1 MMKRLTLRRQVCL
14 SGRGLH
20 SGVPVDVVIAPAE
33 NGIHFRRGILA
44 VQAIPENVTDTRRCT
59 RLGEISTVE
68 HLMSAFA
75 GLEITDA
82 EVSLSAPELPALD
95 GSSAEYV
102 AALSDAGFEALPD
115 KELGELFTR
124 VFIQQDAIKIA
135 VSKGSGHWSYRYDIG
150 ERWPHEVSFEC
161 DDVVAHYGGQV
172 APARTFA
179 LREEVPQ
186 ALAAGLGKGLDEKSV
201 LILGDTSY
209 EGTAR
214 FPDEPARHK
223 LLDLMGD
230 LYLSGVPVKHLNVS
244 AERSGHASNV
254 KAAAL
259 LRQALFGSSG

>member
-1 MMKRLTLRRQVCL
+1 MMNRLTLRREVRL
-14 SGRGLH
+14 SGHGLH
-20 SGVPVDVVIAPAE
+20 SGVPVDLIIAPAE
-33 NGIHFRRGILA
+33 NGIYFRRGILA

-59 RLGEISTVE
+59 RLGEISTIE

-82 EVSLSAPELPALD
+82 TVSLSAPELPALD

-102 AALSDAGFEALPD
+102 AAMADAGFEPLPD
-115 KELGELFTR
+115 KEIEGLFSR
-124 VFIQQDAIKIA
+124 VFIQQESIKIA
-135 VSKGSGHWSYRYDIG
+135 VSKGSGHWSYRYDTG
-150 ERWPHEVSFEC
+150 ERWPQDMIFEC
-161 DDVVAHYGGQV
+161 EDVVDHYAQQV

-186 ALAAGLGKGLDEKSV
+186 ALASGLGKGLDEKSV
-201 LILGDTSY
+201 LILGDDGY
-209 EGTAR
+209 EGEAR

-230 LYLSGVPVKHLNVS
+230 LYLSGVPVKQLNVS

-254 KAAAL
+254 KAAAM
-259 LRQALFGSSG
+259 LRQAVFGTSG